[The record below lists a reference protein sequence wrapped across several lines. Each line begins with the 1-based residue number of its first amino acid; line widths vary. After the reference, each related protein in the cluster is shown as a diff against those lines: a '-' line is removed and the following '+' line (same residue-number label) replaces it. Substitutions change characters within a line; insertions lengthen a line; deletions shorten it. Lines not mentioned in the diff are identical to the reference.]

1 MYDIVTASSV
11 AIFDNQVLIDPTKA
25 EEEVCTSVDIDQEHG
40 VVMMSSLHTLE
51 QVSELWHCGLMGTET
66 ISRLTDV
73 LREQNKQIA
82 PIIQQILVNKVKNA
96 IDGTNEKQ
104 T

>member
-11 AIFDNQVLIDPTKA
+11 AIFDNQVLVDPTKA

-40 VVMMSSLHTLE
+40 VVVMSSLFTLE

-73 LREQNKQIA
+73 LREQNKQVA
-82 PIIQQILVNKVKNA
+82 PIIQQILVNKVQNA
-96 IDGTNEKQ
+96 IDAANEKQ
-104 T
+104 S

>member
-11 AIFDNQVLIDPTKA
+11 AIFDNQVLIDPTKD
-25 EEEVCTSVDIDQEHG
+25 EEDVCTSVDIDQEHG
-40 VVMMSSLHTLE
+40 VVVMSSLNTLE
-51 QVSELWHCGLMGTET
+51 QVSELWHCGLMGTDT
-66 ISRLTDV
+66 VTQLTDV

-96 IDGTNEKQ
+96 IDESNGK
-104 T
+104 

>member
-40 VVMMSSLHTLE
+40 VLVMSSLNTLE
-51 QVSELWHCGLMGTET
+51 QVSELWHCGLMGTDT

-96 IDGTNEKQ
+96 IDETSGNKE
-104 T
+104 